1 MGSSEPEAVVV
12 EKKWTKLLSTS
23 KDKVI
28 NNWFVRARVG
38 VLLET
43 LADMVPTYTEKDL
56 VVCHRQNASGAW
68 KCELWTNRD
77 FETHELVFAPLTSQL
92 KETHLSFHNNCSIA
106 LPRHGPGAPR
116 DNLQLALDG
125 RGRAS
130 LASEN
135 LVDSSE
141 HTGALFWLVQRVPRQ
156 EPANMSLDIVGWSH
170 SVALFPPLPKKPKH
184 ETKWD
189 AADLPT
195 LPIMINKQAIKAHTR
210 LTVMQ
215 DLQKSKDEVDK

>member
-1 MGSSEPEAVVV
+1 MLGNVSSGPIG
-12 EKKWTKLLSTS
+12 TS
-23 KDKVI
+23 K
-28 NNWFVRARVG
+28 N
-38 VLLET
+38 
-43 LADMVPTYTEKDL
+43 
-56 VVCHRQNASGAW
+56 
-68 KCELWTNRD
+68 
-77 FETHELVFAPLTSQL
+77 ELVFAPLTSQL
-92 KETHLSFHNNCSIA
+92 KETHLTFHHNCGIG
-106 LPRHGPGAPR
+106 LPRHGPGAPP

-125 RGRAS
+125 RGRTS

-184 ETKWD
+184 EMNWD

-195 LPIMINKQAIKAHTR
+195 VPIMINKKAIKAHTR
-210 LTVMQ
+210 LTVVQ